1 MDILYY
7 SNHCKH
13 SQKTLQSLVK
23 GGLSDK
29 INFVNIDNRKKD
41 SQTGQTYIFLENGS
55 KVIMPPN
62 LSSVPSLLLIKDNY
76 RIILGDDI
84 VKYYHPQLINKQSQ
98 QTLEN
103 GEPMSY
109 QLNKSNGGTNIISE
123 QFTFY
128 NLSPDELSAKGTGG
142 NRQMYNYVTTD
153 GGYHSINTPDENYK
167 ADKVSNDV
175 TVDTIQ
181 QQRIDDMNVAS
192 DKNKMFA

>member
-13 SQKTLQSLVK
+13 SQKVIQSLVK

-29 INFVNIDNRKKD
+29 INFINIDNRRKD
-41 SQTGQTYIFLENGS
+41 NQSGQTYIFLENGS
-55 KVIMPPN
+55 KVVMPPN
-62 LSSVPSLLLIKDNY
+62 LSSVPSLLLTKENY
-76 RIILGDDI
+76 RFVLGDEI

-98 QTLEN
+98 QTIDN

-109 QLNKSNGGTNIISE
+109 QLNKSAGGTNIISE

-128 NLSPDELSAKGTGG
+128 NLTPDELSAKGTGG
-142 NRQMYNYVTTD
+142 NRQMYDYVTTD
-153 GGYHSINTPDENYK
+153 SGYQSINTPDENYK

-175 TVDTIQ
+175 TVDKIQ
-181 QQRIDDMNVAS
+181 QQRIDDMHNS
-192 DKNKMFA
+192 TDKNKIFA